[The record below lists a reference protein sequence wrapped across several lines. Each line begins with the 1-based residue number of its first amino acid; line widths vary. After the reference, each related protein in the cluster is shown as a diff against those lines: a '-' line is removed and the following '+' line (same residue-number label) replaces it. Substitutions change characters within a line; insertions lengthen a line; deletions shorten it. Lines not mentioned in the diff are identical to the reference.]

1 MLLLGSAAP
10 VSQPAHT
17 VLPGQGREP
26 DHQPHQQ
33 DLHIPLHILHQQDLH
48 ILLHIFPAELPH
60 HHQEGGRLQEVGKEK
75 VEEYPTL
82 DPRAPG
88 ATQGNPG
95 PPRGLC
101 LGCAWGRGTKGDPRG
116 RESSPRA
123 GHRQGALGAH
133 QVHHHG
139 RLARGGEGGEE
150 VDHDRHDFL
159 LFYAKDFYTVLELV
173 LFF

>member
-1 MLLLGSAAP
+1 MLLSGRAAP

-17 VLPGQGREP
+17 VLSGQGRGQ

-33 DLHIPLHILHQQDLH
+33 GHHML
-48 ILLHIFPAELPH
+48 LLHPAELL
-60 HHQEGGRLQEVGKEK
+60 HQHLGGGRLYEQGKER
-75 VEEYPTL
+75 VEEAPIP

-116 RESSPRA
+116 RESFPQV
-123 GHRQGALGAH
+123 GHRQGALGAL

-139 RLARGGEGGEE
+139 RLARGGGGGEE
-150 VDHDRHDFL
+150 VDHDRQ
-159 LFYAKDFYTVLELV
+159 DFYN
-173 LFF
+173 F